1 MILLSNIIKAEYV
14 FYESKKQLEKVEN
27 SYISTST
34 SKEELYEIYNQRET
48 IIKDAT
54 NEALRIINT
63 AKRNAQSEIADSK
76 KRGYEEGYNAGL
88 EIGKNKGYNEGFE
101 LGTRNSQEELEK
113 TNKNKLNEINDMLAA
128 IENQKQIIITKYES
142 EIAKLSLDIAEKILR
157 QKIELKDN
165 AVSKIIESVIADYK
179 NVEWVKIYISNKDD
193 AKVLEADKS
202 LIKELQ
208 KISNNIKIEV
218 KKDLSKGS
226 CIIETP
232 DSIVDAGVDT
242 QLNNLKEILLNK

>member
-14 FYESKKQLEKVEN
+14 FYESKKQLEKVEKN
-27 SYISTST
+27 NISTAT

-54 NEALRIINT
+54 NEALRITNT

-76 KRGYEEGYNAGL
+76 KRGYEEGYNAGF
-88 EIGKNKGYNEGFE
+88 EIGKNKGYDEGYE
-101 LGTRNSQEELEK
+101 SGLHNIKEELEK
-113 TNKNKLNEINDMLAA
+113 TNKNKLNEINDMLAT
-128 IENQKQIIITKYES
+128 IENQKQIIVAKYES
-142 EIAKLSLDIAEKILR
+142 EIARLSLDIAEKILR

-165 AVSKIIESVIADYK
+165 AVSKIIENVIADYK
-179 NVEWVKIYISNKDD
+179 NVEWVKIYISDKDD
-193 AKVLEADKS
+193 VKSIEADKS
-202 LIKELQ
+202 LISELQ
-208 KISNNIKIEV
+208 KISNDIKIEV
-218 KKDLSKGS
+218 KKDLKEGS

-232 DSIVDAGVDT
+232 DSIVDASVDT

>member
-14 FYESKKQLEKVEN
+14 FYESKKQLEKVEKN
-27 SYISTST
+27 NISTAT

-54 NEALRIINT
+54 NEALRITNT

-76 KRGYEEGYNAGL
+76 KRGYEEGYNAGF
-88 EIGKNKGYNEGFE
+88 EIGKNKGYDEGYE
-101 LGTRNSQEELEK
+101 SGLHNIKEELEK
-113 TNKNKLNEINDMLAA
+113 TNKNKLNEINDMLAT
-128 IENQKQIIITKYES
+128 IENQKQIIVAKYES
-142 EIAKLSLDIAEKILR
+142 EIARLSLDIAEKILR

-165 AVSKIIESVIADYK
+165 AVSKIIENVIADYK
-179 NVEWVKIYISNKDD
+179 NVEWVKIYISDKDD
-193 AKVLEADKS
+193 VIALQADKS
-202 LIKELQ
+202 LINELQ
-208 KISNNIKIEV
+208 KISNDIKIEV
-218 KKDLSKGS
+218 KKDLCEGS

-232 DSIVDAGVDT
+232 DSIVDASVDT

>member
-14 FYESKKQLEKVEN
+14 FYESKKQLEKVEKN
-27 SYISTST
+27 HINTNT

-63 AKRNAQSEIADSK
+63 AKRNAQFEIADIK
-76 KRGYEEGYNAGL
+76 KRGYEEGYNAGF
-88 EIGKNKGYNEGFE
+88 EIGKNKGYDEGYEIGLDNIKVELYKINE
-101 LGTRNSQEELEK
+101 
-113 TNKNKLNEINDMLAA
+113 NKLNEINCMLEE
-128 IENQKQIIITKYES
+128 IEKQKQSVISKYES
-142 EIAKLSLDIAEKILR
+142 EISKLSLSIAEKILR

-165 AVSKIIESVIADYK
+165 AVSRIIESVIKDYK
-179 NVEWVKIYISNKDD
+179 NVEWVKIYISDKDD
-193 AKVLEADKS
+193 IIAIEADKS
-202 LIKELQ
+202 LINELQ
-208 KISNNIKIEV
+208 KISNDVKIEV
-218 KKDLSKGS
+218 KKDLDEGS

-232 DSIVDAGVDT
+232 AGIVDASVDT